1 MNDENVSILR
11 DFLNNTDIND
21 NWLDGPL
28 FYNKTQGGNK
38 NMSREEL
45 GDQLIKVKATLGRVL
60 FPKYP
65 KVLGEGD
72 NTYGIVSWEIVEV
85 IEGEPQVNEYGN
97 ITVKGDYN
105 STIDFS
111 KTYNILA
118 REVVDS
124 NWGLQYSLIYWNE
137 DVDLRTINNQKTF
150 LLNVFTPTQVDEL
163 FKVFDNPIEVIAN
176 HDEKELQKVKGI
188 GPVNVKKIIK
198 KYEEKKDL
206 SAIYLKLD
214 KIGLKSGMV
223 NRLVRVYK
231 EPMAI
236 VQVINENPYR
246 LAEEVD
252 GIGFKTA
259 DDIAMKNGLSPKSV
273 LRIKSYIKYYLNE
286 QGNNGHSYVTAGEL
300 TTNIFN
306 GLNGKDE
313 CYENYLD
320 SEGNIIGNNL
330 QDAIQELI
338 DEKVIG
344 IEGNE
349 NRSRRRVYLMKYY
362 NLEKKIAENLKRLL
376 TAKNDFKYYDW
387 REKVAELEDR
397 QGFNF
402 SDEQLKGIKLGLDN
416 QVCLITGYA
425 GSGKSSLVSGI
436 LAALE
441 DYPFA
446 QTCLSGKGAARLQE
460 VTGVEGMTIH
470 RLLNYRNG
478 NFEYNSSLQLPYDI
492 IILDEVSMVGGEI
505 FLTLIESIRSGS
517 KLIMLGD
524 PGQLESIGSLN
535 LITDM
540 LNSSLIPNVR
550 LKQVHRQAKKSG
562 VLTSA
567 YDVRNNVQ
575 LFDDVDFE
583 GVETRGELQ
592 DMTFDILLKKDRIK
606 EDVLVYFQKYYN
618 SDLVNKNI
626 MDIQIVSP
634 VKTRGEACVEK
645 LNLAIQQLIN
655 PVNPEDN
662 KPKHKI
668 NRKKDENGEDRSYYI
683 QKNDK
688 IMCIK
693 NNYHVLNLRGEEVSI
708 YNGWTGIVDNIMNNF
723 IYLRFPLLDEIV
735 IMDEDDIADY
745 LVLGYASTVHKCVTG
760 DSWILIQDDN
770 GHIKNIQIQNF
781 DEKWIG
787 KYKVWNGYYFEKPD
801 KFYSNSLMKTIKII
815 TKRKYCLQGL
825 YNHEIYVL
833 NKNGEIEKKE
843 LQNLEKEDFILIN
856 KNLELEK
863 NVKNYY
869 LPLPKQ
875 WFNLGNLD
883 KRTIIY
889 DLPKELT
896 KDFAVFLGMMVADGT
911 VYKNK
916 IALGKKEYD
925 YLDRFCNLIRKIFG
939 YDAHIRNTKGKMGI
953 VEVNSIFISNFCKN
967 IDGLQ
972 PNKKD
977 IPDIIL
983 SSSLEIQASFLSA
996 LFEDGYINIK
1006 KDKFDHIELSSKNKN
1021 IIDKVRIMLLNFGI
1035 ISSYL
1040 EKYNGCKGNKYKYY
1054 CLFIYK
1060 KEAIIFKEK
1069 IGYLTK
1075 LNQEK
1080 IKYCL
1085 KEEAKPTSPRIS
1097 IPYIYQ
1103 KVEDIIIEN
1112 NLIKYDLR
1120 VKYILNNLKKRKT
1133 ITENALN
1140 IIFSICEKNNIKDKK
1155 LIYLKE
1161 LVDNYYFEKIEKIEE
1176 KDLQTTYCFNMPET
1190 HSFVVN
1196 GILSSN
1202 CQGSDFKVVIGVLD
1216 YSTPPSMLTCQLV
1229 YTMLTRA
1236 KKHCVLVAQNG
1247 ALRKAIQTNYVS
1259 DKRTFLP
1266 EFLEEIEEKI
1276 KEESK
1281 KNKKEREHYDAT
1293 KFNNPLGHKVSLD
1306 TGKIISFNKEDKNK
1320 ND

>member
-65 KVLGEGD
+65 KILGEGD

-330 QDAIQELI
+330 QDTIQELI

-344 IEGNE
+344 IEENE

-505 FLTLIESIRSGS
+505 FLTLIEAIRSGS

-567 YDVRNNVQ
+567 YDVRNNIQ

-606 EDVLVYFQKYYN
+606 EDVLIYFQKYYN

-634 VKTRGEACVEK
+634 VKSRGEACVEK

-683 QKNDK
+683 QKDDK

-708 YNGWTGIVDNIMNNF
+708 YNGWTGIVDNITNNF

-760 DSWILIQDDN
+760 NSKIFCK
-770 GHIKNIQIQNF
+770 IKNTYKQMLIRDVTQ
-781 DEKWIG
+781 DMIG
-787 KYKVWNGYYFEKPD
+787 ELEVWNGSYYEKPNA
-801 KFYSNSLMKTIKII
+801 FYSNIPLPTIKVTTESGFNIS
-815 TKRKYCLQGL
+815 GL
-825 YNHEIYVL
+825 YDHRVYC
-833 NKNGEIEKKE
+833 NGLVKE
-843 LQNLEKEDFILIN
+843 LSQLHIGEFLTCCYSPLWIPFNDKIIKIED
-856 KNLELEK
+856 
-863 NVKNYY
+863 
-869 LPLPKQ
+869 
-875 WFNLGNLD
+875 
-883 KRTIIY
+883 
-889 DLPKELT
+889 
-896 KDFAVFLGMMVADGT
+896 
-911 VYKNK
+911 
-916 IALGKKEYD
+916 
-925 YLDRFCNLIRKIFG
+925 
-939 YDAHIRNTKGKMGI
+939 
-953 VEVNSIFISNFCKN
+953 S
-967 IDGLQ
+967 GLQ
-972 PNKKD
+972 
-977 IPDIIL
+977 
-983 SSSLEIQASFLSA
+983 S
-996 LFEDGYINIK
+996 
-1006 KDKFDHIELSSKNKN
+1006 
-1021 IIDKVRIMLLNFGI
+1021 
-1035 ISSYL
+1035 
-1040 EKYNGCKGNKYKYY
+1040 
-1054 CLFIYK
+1054 
-1060 KEAIIFKEK
+1060 
-1069 IGYLTK
+1069 
-1075 LNQEK
+1075 
-1080 IKYCL
+1080 
-1085 KEEAKPTSPRIS
+1085 
-1097 IPYIYQ
+1097 
-1103 KVEDIIIEN
+1103 
-1112 NLIKYDLR
+1112 
-1120 VKYILNNLKKRKT
+1120 
-1133 ITENALN
+1133 
-1140 IIFSICEKNNIKDKK
+1140 
-1155 LIYLKE
+1155 
-1161 LVDNYYFEKIEKIEE
+1161 
-1176 KDLQTTYCFNMPET
+1176 TYCFNMPET
-1190 HSFVVN
+1190 HDLVIN
-1196 GILSSN
+1196 NIYQKN

-1306 TGKIISFNKEDKNK
+1306 TGKIISFNKEDKN
-1320 ND
+1320 D